1 MKHLNEV
8 FEDAEYDRLLKAKNG
23 STWRKF
29 ILEKCLGE

>member
-1 MKHLNEV
+1 MKHLHEA
-8 FEDAEYDRLLKAKNG
+8 FEDEEFDKLLKAKNG